1 VISAKEIL
9 TNNVNL
15 KKIKNNDNN
24 DKKKL
29 NNNDN
34 IDNNDI
40 KLLNVK
46 KHRVVE
52 LIAKDLVDKLNSPNS
67 YKLFCKIAYKNPEP
81 IISRCLG
88 LTLESV
94 GVRNKGGYFV
104 TLIKEYGE
112 L

>member
-1 VISAKEIL
+1 MISAKEIL

-15 KKIKNNDNN
+15 KKIKNNVNN

-29 NNNDN
+29 NNNV
-34 IDNNDI
+34 NNVD
-40 KLLNVK
+40 K
-46 KHRVVE
+46 KHRIVE